1 MTKKVAL
8 LVIGL
13 VVGIVGIVVA
23 TLIVA
28 RADEVPAKEPTQALT
43 STDIKG
49 AKEKTTG
56 LENIG
61 NLPLVVSGDEIGRS
75 NPFESY

>member
-1 MTKKVAL
+1 MTKKIAL
-8 LVIGL
+8 LIIGL

-28 RADEVPAKEPTQALT
+28 RADEVPAKEPTQTLT
-43 STDIKG
+43 STDIKD